1 MPTKYL
7 DLTDLREES
16 PEVTLSFQ
24 KDGVEV
30 ERKMLIKDPSVSTM
44 LVAEKLQQDVE
55 KSQKTKDI
63 DSMRK
68 SLQEQVYELL
78 RIDNEVTL
86 EEIETLPFAVLIK
99 LSNWVSDHIKGVF
112 LEGSPKRSTSVSSES
127 KTDEKESK
135 SESTTPS
142 SVSAS

>member
-16 PEVTLSFQ
+16 LEVTLSFQ

-99 LSNWVSDHIKGVF
+99 LSNW
-112 LEGSPKRSTSVSSES
+112 
-127 KTDEKESK
+127 
-135 SESTTPS
+135 
-142 SVSAS
+142 